1 MITAAPLQIP
11 ALAVHR
17 SRKMIPKFRLRRPRS
32 PSEAVEM
39 RNEGGNGAVFMAGG
53 IDLVNRMKLGEPVA
67 EVIYLGGIAGLGTIA
82 ETAGTLRLGS
92 LVTHYQ
98 LETSAIVRERFP
110 ELAETWQDVANIRIR
125 YKGTIGGN
133 IMTADP
139 AYDFTLAAMAAGAE
153 LHFLGIDGT
162 ARIVSAMGLKSA
174 RPDGLL
180 TAITLPIARR
190 LRLAFDRSL
199 RPAVSLAL
207 GLDLDDGKVVAG
219 RIAIGC
225 AFAVPL
231 AVTLPLNEP
240 LPPREVAQNSA
251 ILAHDV
257 AVSLPEPA
265 NDGHASAHY
274 RRRMI
279 EVLLRRNLGAL
290 ADRIA

>member
-1 MITAAPLQIP
+1 MTNAASLQIP

-17 SRKMIPKFRLRRPRS
+17 SRKMISEFRLRRPRS

-39 RNEGGNGAVFMAGG
+39 RAETGNGAVFMAGG
-53 IDLVNRMKLGEPVA
+53 IDLVNRMKFGEPVS
-67 EVIYLGGIAGLGTIA
+67 EVIYLGGVAGLGTIA
-82 ETAGTLRLGS
+82 ETAGTLHLGS

-98 LETSAIVRERFP
+98 LETSEIVRERLP
-110 ELAETWQDVANIRIR
+110 ALAETWQEVANIRIR

-133 IMTADP
+133 VMTADP

-153 LHFLGIDGT
+153 LHFLGTDGT
-162 ARIVSAMGLKSA
+162 ARTSAMDMNGRK
-174 RPDGLL
+174 PHGLL
-180 TAITLPIARR
+180 TAITLPMARR

-199 RPAVSLAL
+199 RPAVTLAL
-207 GLDLDDGKVVAG
+207 GLDLDNGKVVAG

-231 AVTLPLNEP
+231 AATLPLDEP
-240 LPPREVAQNSA
+240 LPPREVAQRSA

-257 AVSLPEPA
+257 AVSLPEPV
-265 NDGHASAHY
+265 NNGHASAHY

-290 ADRIA
+290 AVGLA